1 MRHKEPYGEGDREM
15 KERFGRVGMSAWLLV
30 LIVATLV
37 VAAIG
42 GCAAQTAQ
50 AHEAKDNGNQ
60 VTLQKG
66 QTLTVKLEG
75 NPTTGYTWEMVEPEG
90 AILRQVGEPEFNA
103 DSDLLGAPGTLTL
116 RFQAVE
122 AGQMDLRLVY
132 HRPWETGV
140 EPLETF
146 TVQVTI
152 Q

>member
-1 MRHKEPYGEGDREM
+1 VQKMFS
-15 KERFGRVGMSAWLLV
+15 RFSTSKCTIALLLTAVV
-30 LIVATLV
+30 LTTIS
-37 VAAIG
+37 
-42 GCAAQTAQ
+42 GCAAQTAL
-50 AHEAKDNGNQ
+50 ALEAKDDRNQ
-60 VTLQKG
+60 ITLQKG

-75 NPTTGYTWEMVEPEG
+75 NPTTGHTWEMVEPEE

-103 DSDLLGAPGTLTL
+103 DSEPLGAPGTLTL
-116 RFQAVE
+116 RFEALE

-146 TVQVTI
+146 TVQVTV

>member
-1 MRHKEPYGEGDREM
+1 MQNM
-15 KERFGRVGMSAWLLV
+15 FSRFSAIKSAIALLLMAVV
-30 LIVATLV
+30 LT
-37 VAAIG
+37 AIS
-42 GCAAQTAQ
+42 GCAAQTAL
-50 AHEAKDNGNQ
+50 ALEAKDNGNQ
-60 VTLQKG
+60 ITLQKG

-75 NPTTGYTWEMVEPEG
+75 NPTTGYTWEMFEPDG

-116 RFQAVE
+116 RFKAVE
-122 AGQMDLRLVY
+122 AGQMELRLVY

-146 TVQVTI
+146 TVQVTV